1 MAARRK
7 KKGGAIST
15 VVAIIVIIIAVVYS
29 QFGGGTDPKRGTE
42 VVEGTVEIYI
52 LDVGQADCTVIRS
65 ESGNILIDAG
75 DTDTQEDIVDLI
87 LATGITELEYAIFTH
102 PDSDHIGGADEV
114 VNGIAIKNV
123 ILPALDESDVP
134 TTKVYEKMIA
144 AIEAKEEINV
154 IAAEAGAEY
163 TIGELK
169 MKLLAP
175 ISDNYSNINDYSV
188 SARFDFGST
197 SFLFTGDALEK
208 SEAEMLE
215 KWPVSELDCDFFQA
229 GHHGAANANT
239 PNFIKAVS
247 PRIVAVSCGK
257 DNKYGHPT
265 NEALEAYA
273 SVGATVY
280 RTDELGTIVFTS
292 DGTTITKK

>member
-1 MAARRK
+1 MKRVGIILTLCVLLLITSCTAPE
-7 KKGGAIST
+7 
-15 VVAIIVIIIAVVYS
+15 VLPQDVACRIYFLNVGQGDCTLIRTQHGDVLIDSGPESA
-29 QFGGGTDPKRGTE
+29 QEELCLRLEQLG
-42 VVEGTVEIYI
+42 VVELV
-52 LDVGQADCTVIRS
+52 
-65 ESGNILIDAG
+65 
-75 DTDTQEDIVDLI
+75 
-87 LATGITELEYAIFTH
+87 LAVFTH
-102 PDSDHIGGADEV
+102 PDEDHIGGADEV
-114 VNGIAIKNV
+114 VNGITIKNV

-247 PRIVAVSCGK
+247 PV
-257 DNKYGHPT
+257 
-265 NEALEAYA
+265 L
-273 SVGATVY
+273 
-280 RTDELGTIVFTS
+280 
-292 DGTTITKK
+292 